1 MKALDSFTVER
12 LEELGAGAMFFT
24 GDEVA
29 ALARIA
35 LAAKR
40 AEPVAWFSN
49 GAYYNTGRAALKDQA
64 ENPTPLYTTPQLN
77 SPEIPEG
84 WKLVPIIAF
93 PSQWAAGQKAH
104 NDAGINKVDAVY
116 KEMVAAAPDAS
127 GFDPSMPGAE
137 ATVITHYYTPEGY
150 KLVPTEITK
159 AMRDAWDSAPN
170 NHEDDDVNMCNA
182 YRAMIA
188 AAPEPQNQQQNI
200 PEIIP
205 QGWTS
210 SDPANA
216 ALVML
221 DRIDTIDSADDDRIE
236 DIKLIIRQLAAAPES
251 E

>member
-1 MKALDSFTVER
+1 MKELDSFTVER
-12 LEELGAGAMFFT
+12 LEEILNFDLPRHPAAL
-24 GDEVA
+24 EEIV

-35 LAAKR
+35 LAAKS
-40 AEPVAWFSN
+40 AEPVGYLEQNHLDYLRSGSDADIWPDG
-49 GAYYNTGRAALKDQA
+49 GAGDI
-64 ENPTPLYTTPQLN
+64 PVYTTPQLN
-77 SPEIPEG
+77 SPEMLEG
-84 WKLVPIIAF
+84 WKLVPI
-93 PSQWAAGQKAH
+93 
-104 NDAGINKVDAVY
+104 
-116 KEMVAAAPDAS
+116 
-127 GFDPSMPGAE
+127 
-137 ATVITHYYTPEGY
+137 
-150 KLVPTEITK
+150 EITK

-170 NHEDDDVNMCNA
+170 GHEDDDVNMCNA

-188 AAPEPQNQQQNI
+188 AAPEPQTQQQNI

>member
-1 MKALDSFTVER
+1 MKELDGFTVEQ
-12 LEELGAGAMFFT
+12 LNDFIKSDHT
-24 GDEVA
+24 QCGDVA

-40 AEPVAWFSN
+40 AEPI
-49 GAYYNTGRAALKDQA
+49 YQYHTGIINEEGDIDWYWVDCDKGFYSQYDNQHRRIV
-64 ENPTPLYTTPQLN
+64 YTTPQLN
-77 SPEIPEG
+77 SPEMLEG
-84 WKLVPIIAF
+84 WKLVPI
-93 PSQWAAGQKAH
+93 
-104 NDAGINKVDAVY
+104 
-116 KEMVAAAPDAS
+116 
-127 GFDPSMPGAE
+127 
-137 ATVITHYYTPEGY
+137 
-150 KLVPTEITK
+150 EITK

-170 NHEDDDVNMCNA
+170 GHEDDDVNMCNA

-188 AAPEPQNQQQNI
+188 AAPEPQTQQQNI

-236 DIKLIIRQLAAAPES
+236 DIKLIIRQLAAAPEKPL
-251 E
+251 

>member
-1 MKALDSFTVER
+1 MKELDSFTVEQ
-12 LEELGAGAMFFT
+12 LNDFIKSDHAQC
-24 GDEVA
+24 GDVA

-40 AEPVAWFSN
+40 AEPVAWEVKGILCHSKEEADSYV
-49 GAYYNTGRAALKDQA
+49 G
-64 ENPTPLYTTPQLN
+64 EPVPLYEAPQLN
-77 SPEIPEG
+77 SPEMLEG
-84 WKLVPIIAF
+84 WKLVPI
-93 PSQWAAGQKAH
+93 
-104 NDAGINKVDAVY
+104 
-116 KEMVAAAPDAS
+116 
-127 GFDPSMPGAE
+127 
-137 ATVITHYYTPEGY
+137 
-150 KLVPTEITK
+150 EITK

-170 NHEDDDVNMCNA
+170 GHEDDDVNMCNA

-188 AAPEPQNQQQNI
+188 AAPEPQTQQQNI